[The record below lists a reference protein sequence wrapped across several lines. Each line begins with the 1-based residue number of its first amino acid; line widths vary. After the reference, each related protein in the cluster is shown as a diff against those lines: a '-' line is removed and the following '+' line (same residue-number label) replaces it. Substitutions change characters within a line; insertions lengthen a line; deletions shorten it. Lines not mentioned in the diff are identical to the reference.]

1 MAEDLFG
8 KVVSLF
14 SGGDNDSDSDTKALL
29 RQVTK
34 DLAQNKFARFFRPR
48 SEELD
53 PSFAAYLYD
62 IYKTLYPVQSFALDI
77 GRINRLKQITVE
89 SFMDR
94 ETLDIIRKLRPEAI
108 QERMKQT
115 QPKEVSRQLKDELA
129 ALSAAFDSGRVN
141 EMNRC
146 YNLILTLMKLARF
159 DFYTLLQRF
168 DPHLPEGN
176 VNYLPRFVPLKA
188 EELLQELANFMSV
201 ISGLEPSEDWKNA
214 MAVLKIVRDG
224 RELIPLNHLNIMLIN
239 IRELRLSGIIEAIGQ
254 ITSKDPVWQVKPVRA
269 SDEHLA
275 ETWIGEKSAEVQHV
289 INEIVTEQ
297 WNAQAAALAN
307 AVFGTP
313 DVTRLQNY
321 NRETN
326 ELYLKAGL
334 DGFYY
339 AEALNYLA
347 AFIQDFVD
355 KELQELCDI
364 LLVRGQWIA
373 NAQSLEMSD
382 GFHTIADNTP
392 RIFALDETLGE
403 KGTNGPRL
411 KAALLRVDRDKTQ
424 ARYINSITGGLDEE
438 ALDMINT
445 AVQALV
451 IVGKHLKNL
460 LEDVPKNPHE
470 VLINWKELGYF
481 SKTPVNARIGEA
493 YKKINYFVQ
502 LMLLLTHPGEV

>member
-14 SGGDNDSDSDTKALL
+14 SGDNDSDSDTKALL
-29 RQVTK
+29 RQIAK
-34 DLAQNKFARFFRPR
+34 DLSQNKFARFFRPR

-53 PSFAAYLYD
+53 PSFAAYLHD
-62 IYKTLYPVQSFALDI
+62 IYKTVYPVQSFALDLA
-77 GRINRLKQITVE
+77 RVNRLKQITVE

-94 ETLDIIRKLRPEAI
+94 ETLDILRKLQPEAI
-108 QERMKQT
+108 QERMKKT
-115 QPKEVSRQLKDELA
+115 EPKEVSRQLKDELA
-129 ALSAAFDSGRVN
+129 VLSAAFNSGRIS

-176 VNYLPRFVPLKA
+176 VNYIPRFVPIKA
-188 EELLQELANFMSV
+188 EEVLQELANFIPA
-201 ISGLEPSEDWKNA
+201 ISSLEPSEDWKNA
-214 MAVLKIVRDG
+214 MAVLKLARDG
-224 RELIPLNHLNIMLIN
+224 RDLISLNHLNIMLIN
-239 IRELRLSGIIEAIGQ
+239 VRELRLSGVIEAIGQ
-254 ITSKDPVWQVKPVRA
+254 ITSKDPVWQVKPA
-269 SDEHLA
+269 YISDEHLA
-275 ETWIGEKSAEVQHV
+275 ESWIEEKSAEVQHV
-289 INEIVTEQ
+289 INTIVTEQ
-297 WNAQAAALAN
+297 WSAQAAALAK

-321 NRETN
+321 NREIN
-326 ELYLKAGL
+326 ELYLKKGL

-347 AFIQDFVD
+347 AFIQDFID

-373 NAQSLEMSD
+373 NAQSLEMSE

-392 RIFALDETLGE
+392 RISALDETLGE
-403 KGTNGPRL
+403 KGINGPRL

-451 IVGKHLKNL
+451 VVGKHLKNL

-481 SKTPVNARIGEA
+481 SKTPVNNRIGDA